1 MIKKK
6 QGVKL
11 MYRKKV
17 AAFGEVLGAMRP
29 VGYAAFGD
37 TNDVVIAAGGSE
49 VNVLGKV
56 GGLVKGIETQYITKM
71 KNDLIGRLLRYDMQ
85 KYKVGMD
92 HVVWTDKDRNGFCFV
107 EQGLGPITAEG
118 QYDRAHSAI
127 ANALPGEFDFSVME
141 DSDAFF
147 ISGITPALSKNC
159 LENTKIALDE
169 AKKYKIPVFIDINY
183 RNKLW
188 KPREAYEALM
198 GMIQKEHFTCLIT
211 TETDARVVFGVDKGF
226 DDEKPMNEILDCCR
240 EILKG
245 LYDKFEGKVPVLIMT
260 VRKRITNER
269 GEWTTIAYIGGKEF
283 VVGDRFKYIVLD
295 RYGAGDSCSAGII
308 GGYLGVTPEGTI
320 DETLSLEQRIQNG
333 LNLGNRMSV
342 VVQKTVS
349 DIGPQ
354 WPASEY
360 FKRVGKSKEIA
371 R

>member
-1 MIKKK
+1 MKKK
-6 QGVKL
+6 
-11 MYRKKV
+11 KV
-17 AAFGEVLGAMRP
+17 TAFGEVLGAMRP
-29 VGYAAFGD
+29 IGYAAFGD
-37 TNDVVIAAGGSE
+37 TNEVMIVAGGSE

-56 GGLVKGIETQYITKM
+56 GGLAKGIETQYVTKM
-71 KNDLIGRLLRYDMQ
+71 KDDLVGRLLRYDMQ

-118 QYDRAHSAI
+118 QYDRSNSAV
-127 ANALPGEFDFSVME
+127 ANARYGEFDFSVLAG
-141 DSDAFF
+141 SDAFF
-147 ISGITPALSKNC
+147 ISGITPALSGNC
-159 LENTKIALDE
+159 LENTKTALDE
-169 AKKYKIPVFIDINY
+169 AKKYNVPVFIDINY

-188 KPREAYEALM
+188 KPNEAYDALM
-198 GMIQKEHFTCLIT
+198 GMIQKEQFTCLIT
-211 TETDARVVFGVDKGF
+211 TETDSKVVFGVDRGF
-226 DDEKPMNEILDCCR
+226 NDNKPMDEILDCCR

-245 LYDKFEGKVPVLIMT
+245 LNDKFEGKVPVLIMT

-269 GEWTTIAYIGGKEF
+269 GEWTTIAYIEGKDF
-283 VVGDRFKYIVLD
+283 IVGDRFDYIVLD

-308 GGYLGVTPEGTI
+308 GGYLGITPEGTI
-320 DETLSLEQRIQNG
+320 DETLSLAERIRNG

-354 WPASEY
+354 WSAKEY